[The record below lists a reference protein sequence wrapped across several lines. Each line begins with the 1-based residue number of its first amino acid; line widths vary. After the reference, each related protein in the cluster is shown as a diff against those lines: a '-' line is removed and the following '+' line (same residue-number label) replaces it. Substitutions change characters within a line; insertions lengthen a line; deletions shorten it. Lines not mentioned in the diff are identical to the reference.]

1 MNSDK
6 TNVLITGGS
15 SGIGLELVKYLD
27 KKKYNIL
34 ICSRSKKK
42 LNVIMNQHKN
52 VKIFRCDVSNEG
64 QVKKLYQYSKKKFK
78 KIDVIIN
85 AAGIYGS
92 IGKIEETKFNEWK
105 KAIEINFFGTY
116 LICKY
121 FINFLRSSKIKKI
134 VNFSG
139 GGAFNSF
146 PNYSSYASSK
156 AALVRFSETLAS
168 ELKKE
173 KISVNC
179 IAPGFVAT
187 PLHKATIAAG
197 KKKAG
202 KKFLNF
208 TKKKLRNGSVPIE
221 LPVKCVEFLISKK
234 SKNLT
239 GKTISASFDR
249 WHSKKFQMKIS
260 DYNKSDV
267 FTMRRINL

>member
-1 MNSDK
+1 MTSKKINI
-6 TNVLITGGS
+6 LITGGS
-15 SGIGLELVKYLD
+15 SGIGLEIVKSLN
-27 KKKYNIL
+27 KREHNIL
-34 ICSRSKKK
+34 VCSRSKKK
-42 LNVIMNQHKN
+42 LNNIINQHKN
-52 VKIFRCDVSNEG
+52 VKIFKCNVSKET
-64 QVKKLYQYSKKKFK
+64 QVKKLYKYCKKKFK

-92 IGKIEETKFNEWK
+92 IGKIEDTKFTEWK

-121 FINFLRSSKIKKI
+121 FISFLRSSKIKKI
-134 VNFSG
+134 INFAG
-139 GGAFNSF
+139 GGAFNPF

-168 ELKKE
+168 ELEKE

-179 IAPGFVAT
+179 IAPGFVVT
-187 PLHKATIAAG
+187 PLHKATMAAG
-197 KKKAG
+197 SKKAG

-208 TKKKLRNGSVPIE
+208 TKHKLRKGSIPVEI
-221 LPVKCVEFLISKK
+221 PVKCVEFLISKK

-239 GKTISASFDR
+239 GKTISASYDK
-249 WHSKKFQMKIS
+249 WHSKEFQMKIPN
-260 DYNKSDV
+260 YNKSDI